1 MIIEELAKKNANA
14 IPNSDIVRYYEA
26 AIPQYCMELVL
37 TMQKEKQ
44 LSILQEF
51 ILKFVTENIDS
62 IENICTFLGINK
74 TAVHTAVADMQ
85 AIELVAVDV
94 FNSKIK
100 ITDKGKTALKDAAL
114 IVPED
119 VEYKVF
125 MDALLGDIYLDTKK
139 KYQKKEVRAFDLVP
153 IATHI
158 DKPDIT
164 DLSFEDVKTAI
175 NRFRKNNLYEKD
187 KLEGNLLSISKMEKV
202 YVEYNKVSVLVYM
215 NRKTQDIE
223 LRVYDKQTRRQ
234 EYENI
239 LLQMYNNDTHI
250 FEFDRKNSV
259 DENEHCPLLNSLP
272 GEIIQGAKEFT
283 QKSNEIERE
292 ISQLQTQLTVIK
304 ELSEEDEL
312 EGDTESATQQIR
324 FLEQKIEEMENERK
338 SADRILYTYDHRPL
352 LIQALKE
359 AQDIVVIIS
368 PWIKSGGLN
377 NEILNL
383 IEQAVKRKTR
393 IVIGYGISEKED
405 SDRWII
411 DKLKDIKSKKF
422 DGSLELIALNNT
434 HEKVLIMD
442 NKFMIITSFNWLSFK
457 GDPKRGFRQ
466 ETGYYTESKECISD
480 MKKNLSQPQRLGV
493 SIQ

>member
-1 MIIEELAKKNANA
+1 MIIEELAKKNANI
-14 IPNSDIVRYYEA
+14 IPNSDLVKYYEA
-26 AIPQYCMELVL
+26 AIPQYCMDLVL

-44 LSILQEF
+44 ISILQEF
-51 ILKFVTENIDS
+51 ILKFVQENIDS

-74 TAVHTAVADMQ
+74 KAVYTAVADMQ
-85 AIELVAVDV
+85 AIELVIVDV

-100 ITDKGKTALKDAAL
+100 ITDKGKTALKDASL

-139 KYQKKEVRAFDLVP
+139 KYQKKEVKSFDLVP

-175 NRFRKNNLYEKD
+175 NRFRKVNFYEKD
-187 KLEGNLLSISKMEKV
+187 KLEGNLISIPKMEKV

-215 NRKTQDIE
+215 NRKIHDIE
-223 LRVYDKQTRRQ
+223 LRVYEKQTRRQ

-250 FEFDRKNSV
+250 FEFDRKNIV
-259 DENEHCPLLNSLP
+259 DENDNCPLLNLLP
-272 GEIIQGAKEFT
+272 SEIIQGAKEFT

-304 ELSEEDEL
+304 ELSQEDEL
-312 EGDTESATQQIR
+312 EENTASAAQKIS
-324 FLEQKIEEMENERK
+324 FLEQKIKEMEHERK
-338 SADRILYTYDHRPL
+338 SADRILNTYDHRPL

-359 AQDIVVIIS
+359 SQDIVVIIS

-393 IVIGYGISEKED
+393 IVIGYGISEKKD
-405 SDRWII
+405 SDKWII
-411 DKLKDIKSKKF
+411 DRLNAIKSKKF
-422 DGSLELIALNNT
+422 GGNLKLIALNNT

-442 NKFMIITSFNWLSFK
+442 NKFMVITSFNWLSFK

-480 MKKNLSQPQRLGV
+480 MKKNLSQPQRLGIN
-493 SIQ
+493 IQ